1 VSASQTRHEAFFDI
15 HPVSCVSIEVFY
27 ADRSLETFGWRGAG
41 WFWWPRR
48 RGFAPTG
55 PAIGPFPTS
64 YAAYRDA
71 LGARNNPTQFGR
83 RIKTGAGACCAAQ
96 ASQTLRHGA
105 EEQIASE
112 PARAAARA
120 PDRPLQKRSRC
131 QSLVPTIGGEG
142 DKISIYRTHS
152 HTFAAIQQIPVTEA
166 QVVRWRPRA
175 STPIRVQSVL
185 KYGPEYGRDFDGG
198 VRRTVWGLAGHCP

>member
-1 VSASQTRHEAFFDI
+1 MSRPARAHEAFFDI
-15 HPVSCVSIEVFY
+15 HLVIGASIEVFY
-27 ADRSLETFGWRGAG
+27 AHRSLESFGWRGAG

-120 PDRPLQKRSRC
+120 RAKSLQKRARY
-131 QSLVPTIGGEG
+131 QTLVPTIGGESG
-142 DKISIYRTHS
+142 IRTHGTVSRTHAFQACALS
-152 HTFAAIQQIPVTEA
+152 HSAISPEG
-166 QVVRWRPRA
+166 PL
-175 STPIRVQSVL
+175 L
-185 KYGPEYGRDFDGG
+185 KGREGFCKG
-198 VRRTVWGLAGHCP
+198 VRAQPLKFP